1 MTGDA
6 ANAGDASP
14 RRPLSRSTVAA
25 LAVLGLAIAFA
36 LYWFLLRTQ
45 YATVMT
51 DVDPRDAADIAKLLD
66 EKKIPYRLADGGQT
80 VLVAQEQADKARVEL
95 LGSDLSMRGQV
106 GFELFNQSNM
116 GLTEFDQKI
125 NYMRALQGELA
136 RTILLLDGIKQVR
149 VHIGL
154 AERAV
159 FAGEAAPPKAS
170 ITLLLKPGQTLTESR
185 VRGIQRLVAGAVPDL
200 APDAVAVLDGSGRV
214 VSADAVATNS
224 GQGPVDPATADL
236 QARVLDTIGAAYPDM
251 HPQAEVAFTYRSAA
265 QGGSLVGAAAKSEG
279 VALGELI
286 DPALGTPKVT
296 VRVNLDRVLDAQA
309 LRTLEAD
316 IVRVAGLH
324 VERGDAVLL
333 TATAAPPA
341 ATPQGAVGRDKVV
354 AQTAPPPPPVQPSL
368 WQRYWPFALV
378 LGFVALAL
386 AWWTDRR
393 RSRDNRHKDL
403 LRFSDAL
410 QARLAETGERAV

>member
-1 MTGDA
+1 M
-6 ANAGDASP
+6 
-14 RRPLSRSTVAA
+14 V
-25 LAVLGLAIAFA
+25 GLAIAFA
-36 LYWFLLRTQ
+36 LYWFVLRTQ

-51 DVDPRDAADIAKLLD
+51 DVDPRDAADITKLLD

-106 GFELFNQSNM
+106 GFELFNQSDM

-149 VHIGL
+149 VHLGL

-159 FAGEAAPPKAS
+159 FAGDAAPPKAS
-170 ITLLLKPGQTLTESR
+170 ITLLLKPGQVLTESR

-200 APDAVAVLDGSGRV
+200 SPDAVAVLDGSGRV
-214 VSADAVATNS
+214 VSADAMTANS
-224 GQGPVDPATADL
+224 AQPPVDPATADL
-236 QARVLDTIGAAYPDM
+236 QARVLDAIEAAYPDM
-251 HPQAEVAFTYRSAA
+251 HPQVEVAFTYRSAPPSSPLA
-265 QGGSLVGAAAKSEG
+265 SAAAKPAG
-279 VALGELI
+279 VALGALI
-286 DPALGTPKVT
+286 DPAIGAPKVT

-309 LRTLEAD
+309 LRAIEAD
-316 IVRVAGLH
+316 IVQAAGLH
-324 VERGDAVLL
+324 VERGDAVIL
-333 TATAAPPA
+333 TATARLPA
-341 ATPQGAVGRDKVV
+341 TMPQGVVLRDKVV
-354 AQTAPPPPPVQPSL
+354 AQAAPRLPAVQPSP
-368 WQRYWPFALV
+368 WQRYWPFAV
-378 LGFVALAL
+378 ALGLAALAL

-393 RSRDNRHKDL
+393 RSRVNRHKDL

-410 QARLAETGERAV
+410 QARLTETGERAV

>member
-1 MTGDA
+1 VTGTA
-6 ANAGDASP
+6 ANGSEGSP
-14 RRPLSRSTVAA
+14 RQPLSRSTVVA
-25 LAVLGLAIAFA
+25 LAVVGLAIAFA
-36 LYWFLLRTQ
+36 LYWFVLRTQ

-51 DVDPRDAADIAKLLD
+51 DVDPRDAADITKLLD

-106 GFELFNQSNM
+106 GFELFNQSDM

-149 VHIGL
+149 VHLGL

-159 FAGEAAPPKAS
+159 FAGDAAPPKAS
-170 ITLLLKPGQTLTESR
+170 ITLLLKPGQVLTESR

-200 APDAVAVLDGSGRV
+200 SPDAVAVLDGSGRV
-214 VSADAVATNS
+214 VSADAVTANS
-224 GQGPVDPATADL
+224 GQPPVDPATADL
-236 QARVLDTIGAAYPDM
+236 QARVLDAIEAAYPDM
-251 HPQAEVAFTYRSAA
+251 HPQVEVAFTYRSAPPS
-265 QGGSLVGAAAKSEG
+265 GPLVGAAAKPAG

-286 DPALGTPKVT
+286 DPAIGAPKVT

-309 LRTLEAD
+309 LRALEAD
-316 IVRVAGLH
+316 IVRAAGLH
-324 VERGDAVLL
+324 VERGDAVML
-333 TATAAPPA
+333 TATARLPA
-341 ATPQGAVGRDKVV
+341 TMPQGVVLRDKVV
-354 AQTAPPPPPVQPSL
+354 AQAAPPLPSVQPSP
-368 WQRYWPFALV
+368 WQRYWPFAV
-378 LGFVALAL
+378 ALGLAALAL

-410 QARLAETGERAV
+410 RARLTETGERAV